1 MNDKTRQRQKRGRE
15 PDEKTIFVC
24 GDVRRWLLAAKL
36 RYSITTRC
44 LATVAIF
51 SRFYRLTGDRLE
63 SSQSQKRL
71 VVIR

>member
-24 GDVRRWLLAAKL
+24 GAVRGWLLATKL
-36 RYSITTRC
+36 WYSLVKRY
-44 LATVAIF
+44 LVATAVF
-51 SRFYRLTGDRLE
+51 NRLYKLTGNWLA

-71 VVIR
+71 VVSR

>member
-24 GDVRRWLLAAKL
+24 GDVRRWLLATQL
-36 RYSITTRC
+36 RNQIIKRC
-44 LATVAIF
+44 LVAITVF

-71 VVIR
+71 VVIK

>member
-15 PDEKTIFVC
+15 PDEKTIFLC
-24 GDVRRWLLAAKL
+24 GDVRRRLLAAKL
-36 RYSITTRC
+36 RNQLVKRC
-44 LATVAIF
+44 LATVTIF
-51 SRFYRLTGDRLE
+51 SHLYWLASDRLE